1 MRRIAYL
8 AALCT
13 LAMLILAPTT
23 ALAQRDLYDCSDFD
37 YQEEA
42 QDVFDEDPSDPYG
55 LDGPVGEE
63 YGGIE
68 GVACEN
74 LPSIEDIEDPREELE
89 ESGDEGEPDD
99 PYCDWY
105 GPYEER
111 HYDPWWEYWCWYG
124 HPYDE
129 WYFVLWVYA

>member
-8 AALCT
+8 AALST

-63 YGGIE
+63 YRGIE

-74 LPSIEDIEDPREELE
+74 LPSIEDIEDPREEQE
-89 ESGDEGEPDD
+89 ESGDEGKPDD

-111 HYDPWWEYWCWYG
+111 PWDPWWEYWCWWPGWGWEY
-124 HPYDE
+124 
-129 WYFVLWVYA
+129 VLWSY